1 VIRSAILAVAAV
13 TLSSYASAQTPAEQ
27 PSLRCDVGPVNRVYG
42 EVEWLVYGC
51 VDGKMLVFVTSA
63 FPFYFLS
70 YVRDGGR
77 RLYGEGN
84 APREAT
90 RPAYEDL
97 ARLAPADF
105 EALLDETRAIGDS
118 AP

>member
-1 VIRSAILAVAAV
+1 MRRAIFALVVA
-13 TLSSYASAQTPAEQ
+13 TFGSYVSAQTPPAQ
-27 PSLRCDVGPVNRVYG
+27 PAMQCDIGPVNRVYG
-42 EVEWLVYGC
+42 DVEWLVYGC
-51 VDGKMLVFVTSA
+51 ADGETLVFVTSA

-70 YVRDGGR
+70 YVREGGR

-90 RPAYEDL
+90 RPAYEAL
-97 ARLAPADF
+97 ARLAPTDF
-105 EALLDETRAIGDS
+105 EALLAETSAIGGS